1 MGVGCGCGCCC
12 RGLVWHEHWVSRA
25 VIRWITVDNEGFQFL
40 SCCGWP
46 AHFLFVFLPMSLF
59 GCHGV
64 FLWVEFVFV
73 WRYVGWLV
81 VGWLVSVLWWLVGVS
96 WVFFLDIY
104 YCYCISAFVVGV
116 VDVSLLCCALVALS
130 HGPPRLVGLRM
141 AIALVCH
148 GVASLFGFPCRPA
161 S

>member
-1 MGVGCGCGCCC
+1 
-12 RGLVWHEHWVSRA
+12 
-25 VIRWITVDNEGFQFL
+25 
-40 SCCGWP
+40 
-46 AHFLFVFLPMSLF
+46 MSLF

-64 FLWVEFVFV
+64 FLLVEFVFV

-96 WVFFLDIY
+96 WWLSLYLFAFSSVFLDIY

-148 GVASLFGFPCRPA
+148 GVAS
-161 S
+161 